1 MTFEIVSKCFYATD
15 FKLKKK
21 HKIEETDQPS
31 LKKYIEEVKQS
42 GMQFFSFSS
51 IIHDTTWI
59 VQTTSFCLTVPVIVP
74 VAQFTQRNQITDST
88 QEQKSSQHTK
98 KESPVYPPGKWDS
111 HADWI

>member
-59 VQTTSFCLTVPVIVP
+59 VQTTSFL
-74 VAQFTQRNQITDST
+74 FNST
-88 QEQKSSQHTK
+88 CYSSRCSVHSEESDNWQHTGA
-98 KESPVYPPGKWDS
+98 EIISAHQEGVTCLS
-111 HADWI
+111 SR